1 MGHQIY
7 QKSDLNFP
15 KSLFLLSKLE
25 NLYVQVMAVLMPLE
39 IKHHTV
45 PHFKPLTRCI
55 DYASE
60 HGCGGTF
67 KHHLTVFKSTILSLN
82 SKF

>member
-1 MGHQIY
+1 
-7 QKSDLNFP
+7 
-15 KSLFLLSKLE
+15 
-25 NLYVQVMAVLMPLE
+25 MAVLMPLE